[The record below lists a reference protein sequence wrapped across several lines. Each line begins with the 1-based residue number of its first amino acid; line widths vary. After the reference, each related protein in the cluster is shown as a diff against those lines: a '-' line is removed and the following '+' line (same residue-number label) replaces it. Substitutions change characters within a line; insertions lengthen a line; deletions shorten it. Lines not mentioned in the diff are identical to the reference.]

1 MFSQHLMKS
10 IALAQVDPAY
20 TKLGTELVVHDSGE
34 HRAYVVRT
42 PFYDPGRLRTHPPTG
57 A

>member
-1 MFSQHLMKS
+1 
-10 IALAQVDPAY
+10 
-20 TKLGTELVVHDSGE
+20 VHDNGE